1 MYNFVHIC
9 TLLWIWHATFSKKEK
24 DFREE
29 NVWLLS
35 RLRIAIYAPFEILK
49 LPSFWHEKSPTFT
62 FIIFL
67 SNLTPMLEKE
77 KPFDVFKR
85 PLFKVYNFLKKKK
98 TFSIT
103 KLLANQVNWNHFFIQ
118 KCGRL
123 FSLFVFNL
131 SWEALHSYRGESTYK
146 IIFIIGN
153 MRDRIIDG
161 TVVTNFSSKIFCDD
175 GLNLNWIST

>member
-1 MYNFVHIC
+1 MQNSITYTC
-9 TLLWIWHATFSKKEK
+9 TLLYICMYIVMDMACYYYLFKERKRLSWAECQTVEPASAHFSC
-24 DFREE
+24 
-29 NVWLLS
+29 L
-35 RLRIAIYAPFEILK
+35 AFEILK

-118 KCGRL
+118 KCGLL
-123 FSLFVFNL
+123 FSLRFQ
-131 SWEALHSYRGESTYK
+131 
-146 IIFIIGN
+146 FIMG
-153 MRDRIIDG
+153 
-161 TVVTNFSSKIFCDD
+161 SSPLI
-175 GLNLNWIST
+175 

>member
-9 TLLWIWHATFSKKEK
+9 TLLWIWRATFSKKEK
-24 DFREE
+24 DFREQ
-29 NVWLLS
+29 NVRLLNQP
-35 RLRIAIYAPFEILK
+35 APISPACMAGLAFEILK

-118 KCGRL
+118 KCGLL
-123 FSLFVFNL
+123 FSLRFQ
-131 SWEALHSYRGESTYK
+131 
-146 IIFIIGN
+146 FIMG
-153 MRDRIIDG
+153 
-161 TVVTNFSSKIFCDD
+161 SSPLI
-175 GLNLNWIST
+175 